1 MNTPKKKISILT
13 ILVPILIVIG
23 GVAAWFIL
31 SDILS
36 DKISIEDV
44 KVNVREVGGVGGSY
58 WVLADVVVYVRNN
71 GFTDV
76 TVVEAYVVT
85 QQGSFVAINTSVNV
99 VIPPGRV
106 RAIEILG
113 VKLDPCWTIHYDGI
127 HITSYGYDV
136 EVVTARGAR
145 DKKAFICPYKSTP
158 SS

>member
-1 MNTPKKKISILT
+1 MNTPKEKILILT
-13 ILVPILIVIG
+13 ILVSILIVIG
-23 GVAAWFIL
+23 GVAMWF
-31 SDILS
+31 ILS

-44 KVNVREVGGVGGSY
+44 KVNVRKIEGVSGRY

-85 QQGSFVAINTSVNV
+85 QRGSFVAINTSVNV

-106 RAIEILG
+106 RTIEILS

-127 HITSYGYDV
+127 HVTSYGYDV